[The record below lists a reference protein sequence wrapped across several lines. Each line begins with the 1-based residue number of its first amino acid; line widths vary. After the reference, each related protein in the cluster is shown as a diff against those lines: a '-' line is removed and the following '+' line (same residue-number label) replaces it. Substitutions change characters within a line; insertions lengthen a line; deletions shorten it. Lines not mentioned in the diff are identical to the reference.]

1 MAKRGFNRR
10 LLTWVTAVAL
20 GGTVFQL
27 GSCDPT
33 VRSTLL
39 GGLEATTATLAN
51 TVITAFFVSLQDDEG
66 DLSSQTTP

>member
-10 LLTWVTAVAL
+10 LLTWVPAVAR

-66 DLSSQTTP
+66 DLSSLTTP